1 MYSEPNPPFIAPV
14 LEEMPKNLR
23 TWLEVRNDDIYSFRW
38 GDPDFAR
45 AYIQNMPGPDRMAG
59 FNMGPDGYNWGREF
73 IDKMPEKPRQ
83 LVMQSNGTVLPC
95 GAA

>member
-1 MYSEPNPPFIAPV
+1 
-14 LEEMPKNLR
+14 MPKNLR